1 MKLLEPL
8 RSLPRLARACGSRKT
23 AQDPLVIPGVV
34 AGCEDQG
41 MASTPAR
48 QRNAVSE
55 GMALGLILS
64 GHASIP
70 FDKVAI
76 DLAFEGAFRS
86 WRYADR
92 FPQVGTDL
100 RNGSDGVWVMTRA
113 TEGKQVWVLFWDTA
127 GRELRIFARQH
138 DWDPN
143 DEEDVEYALSVIDGD
158 VPREGW
164 LSLAQDFLKDL
175 PA

>member
-1 MKLLEPL
+1 
-8 RSLPRLARACGSRKT
+8 
-23 AQDPLVIPGVV
+23 
-34 AGCEDQG
+34 
-41 MASTPAR
+41 MAMTPAG

-55 GMALGLILS
+55 GTALGLVLN
-64 GHASIP
+64 GHTSIP
-70 FDKVAI
+70 FDKVAV

-92 FPQVGTDL
+92 FPQVKTDL

-113 TEGKQVWVLFWDTA
+113 TESKHVWVLFWDTS
-127 GRELRIFARQH
+127 GRNLDVLARQH

-143 DEEDVEYALSVIDGD
+143 DPEDVDYALKRIDGD

-164 LSLAQDFLKDL
+164 VSLAQDFLTHL
-175 PA
+175 RI